1 MEELK
6 SKMMKNR
13 NVFRTISG
21 VDFTYRRA
29 QISLKINK
37 IEETLD
43 VYVVKNNNFSYE
55 LLLGLDAIK
64 KFKLIQDENLDIF
77 QKVDNKKEKL
87 TQNNNVTEKLSENS
101 SNNNIKEKETFFTI
115 MDTPREDDS
124 KLIQH
129 LDEVKRNNINSLINK
144 YKLIFAKSKYDVGK
158 AKEVEAEIKL
168 VEDKYVIKKPYR
180 ASVLDNREI
189 ESQIKNLLESGL
201 IENSNSPYASPVT
214 LAYKREENRRSR
226 MCIDFRDLNKLVIP
240 EPQPFPRIEDITVK
254 A

>member
-87 TQNNNVTEKLSENS
+87 TQNNNVTKKLSENS

-129 LDEVKRNNINSLINK
+129 LDELQSWELLQAIG
-144 YKLIFAKSKYDVGK
+144 KLTY
-158 AKEVEAEIKL
+158 
-168 VEDKYVIKKPYR
+168 
-180 ASVLDNREI
+180 
-189 ESQIKNLLESGL
+189 
-201 IENSNSPYASPVT
+201 
-214 LAYKREENRRSR
+214 
-226 MCIDFRDLNKLVIP
+226 
-240 EPQPFPRIEDITVK
+240 
-254 A
+254 